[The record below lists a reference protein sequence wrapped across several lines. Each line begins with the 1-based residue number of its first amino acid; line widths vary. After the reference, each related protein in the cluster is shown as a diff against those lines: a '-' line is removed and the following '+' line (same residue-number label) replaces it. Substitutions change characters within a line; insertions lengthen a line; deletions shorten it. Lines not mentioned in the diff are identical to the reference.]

1 MARKVA
7 KGLVL
12 QWNIYWVMK
21 RIPKDVKD
29 QFEGKARFSQNFKT
43 NDFAVAANMAEPH
56 LAKWDYMIQMARH
69 KNEGHVIDLNET
81 AEAYNK

>member
-1 MARKVA
+1 MEL
-7 KGLVL
+7 LVTTWRAL
-12 QWNIYWVMK
+12 LDK
-21 RIPKDVKD
+21 SKD
-29 QFEGKARFSQNFKT
+29 QFEGEARFSQNFKT
-43 NDFAVAANMAEPH
+43 NNFAVAANMAEPH

>member
-1 MARKVA
+1 MD
-7 KGLVL
+7 LS
-12 QWNIYWVMK
+12 
-21 RIPKDVKD
+21 KDVKI
-29 QFEGKARFSQNFKT
+29 KYSLKT

-81 AEAYNK
+81 AQAYNK